1 MTAPDAPPAAPDA
14 APDAAPAG
22 AGTRPDADAAPAR
35 VRLADVTP
43 PIALGP
49 LDGRYRPAVAPLV
62 DHLSEAALNRERV
75 HVEVEWLLHLTE
87 HGVVPGVPSLGDAET
102 AYLQDVVTTFGADE
116 VAELAEI
123 ERTTVH
129 DVKAVEYFLKRRLDR
144 APESL
149 GAATVLPSLAELV
162 HFACTSEDVNNLSYA
177 RMVRGAVHEVWLP
190 AATAL
195 VDEVAAMAHRYA
207 DQPLL
212 ALTHGQPATPTTVGK
227 ELAVLAHR
235 LRRQLRRI
243 AGDEVL
249 GKLNGATGTYGA
261 HVVAVPGADWEVV
274 SRTFVERLGLTWNP
288 LTTQIE
294 SHDWQAELYADVA
307 RFNRV
312 LHNLATD
319 VWTYISRGVF
329 VQVPVAG
336 ATGSSTM
343 PHKVNPIR
351 FENAEANLEL
361 SCALLDTLAATL
373 VTSRLQRDLTDSTTQ
388 RNIGPA
394 FGHSL
399 LAIDNVR
406 RGLRALHVDADH
418 LAAELDGNWEVLGE
432 PVQVAMR
439 AAAAAGVEG
448 MENPY
453 ERLKELTRG
462 RRLTADDMRGF
473 VAGLGLPADVEA
485 RLAALTPATYTG
497 LAARLVEHL
506 DD

>member
-1 MTAPDAPPAAPDA
+1 MS
-14 APDAAPAG
+14 
-22 AGTRPDADAAPAR
+22 R

-49 LDGRYRPAVAPLV
+49 LDGRYRGAVAPLV

-75 HVEVEWLLHLTE
+75 HVEVEWLIHLTA
-87 HGVVPGVPSLGDAET
+87 HAVVPGAPALTPEDE
-102 AYLQDVVTTFGADE
+102 AYLRAVVETFGPDE

-129 DVKAVEYFLKRRLDR
+129 DVKAVEYFLKRRL
-144 APESL
+144 
-149 GAATVLPSLAELV
+149 AAAHEGSALHQVGELV

-177 RMVRGAVHEVWLP
+177 LMVRGAVRDVWFP
-190 AATAL
+190 AASEL
-195 VDEVAAMAHRYA
+195 VDEVTALAHEHA
-207 DQPLL
+207 SVPML
-212 ALTHGQPATPTTVGK
+212 ALTHGQPATPTTLGK

-243 AGDEVL
+243 ASDEYL
-249 GKLNGATGTYGA
+249 GKLNGATGTFGA
-261 HVVAVPGADWEVV
+261 HVVAVPGADWPVV
-274 SRTFVERLGLTWNP
+274 SRTFVEHLGLTWNP

-329 VQVPVAG
+329 IQIPVAG

-361 SCALLDTLAATL
+361 SCALLDTLSATL

-394 FGHSL
+394 FGHGL

-406 RGLRALHVDADH
+406 RGLRALSVDHAL
-418 LAAELDGNWEVLGE
+418 LARELDENWEVLGE
-432 PVQVAMR
+432 PVQSAMR
-439 AAAAAGVEG
+439 AASVAGVTG

-462 RRLTADDMRGF
+462 RRLTADDMREFIG
-473 VAGLGLPADVEA
+473 GLGLPADVEA
-485 RLAALTPATYTG
+485 RLAALTPGSYTG
-497 LAARLVEHL
+497 LAADLVGFL
-506 DD
+506 DA

>member
-1 MTAPDAPPAAPDA
+1 MP
-14 APDAAPAG
+14 
-22 AGTRPDADAAPAR
+22 R

-43 PIALGP
+43 SIALGP
-49 LDGRYRPAVAPLV
+49 LDGRYRPAVADLV
-62 DHLSEAALNRERV
+62 DHLSEAALNRARIG
-75 HVEVEWLLHLTE
+75 VEVEWVIHLCR
-87 HGVVPGVPSLGDAET
+87 HAVVPGAPSLTPAEED
-102 AYLQDVVTTFGADE
+102 YLRAVVDGFGAAE
-116 VAELAEI
+116 IAELADI

-129 DVKAVEYFLKRRLDR
+129 DVKAVEYFLKRRLAA
-144 APESL
+144 APQLL
-149 GAATVLPSLAELV
+149 GPDTVLPSVGELV
-162 HFACTSEDVNNLSYA
+162 HFALTSEDVNNLSYA
-177 RMVRGAVHEVWLP
+177 LMVRGAVQQVWFP
-190 AATAL
+190 AAVGL
-195 VDEVAAMAHRYA
+195 VDQVAALAAEHRA
-207 DQPLL
+207 LAML
-212 ALTHGQPATPTTVGK
+212 ALTHGQPATPTTLGK

-243 AGDEVL
+243 ESDEYL

-261 HVVAVPGADWEVV
+261 HTAAVPGADWQLV
-274 SRTFVERLGLTWNP
+274 SRTFVEHLGLTWNP

-294 SHDWQAELYADVA
+294 SHDWQSELYGDVA

-329 VQVPVAG
+329 IQIPVPG

-351 FENAEANLEL
+351 FENAEANLEI
-361 SCALLDTLAATL
+361 SSALLDTLAATL

-406 RGLRALHVDADH
+406 RGLGGLSVDERL
-418 LAAELDGNWEVLGE
+418 LAEELDHNWEVLAE
-432 PVQVAMR
+432 PVQSAMR
-439 AAAAAGVEG
+439 AASVAGVTG

-462 RRLTADDMRGF
+462 HRLTAADMREFIG
-473 VAGLGLPADVEA
+473 GLGLPDDVAA
-485 RLAALTPATYTG
+485 RLQAMTPATYTG
-497 LAARLVEHL
+497 IAADLVDHL
-506 DD
+506 TD

>member
-1 MTAPDAPPAAPDA
+1 MCAMT
-14 APDAAPAG
+14 
-22 AGTRPDADAAPAR
+22 TPAR
-35 VRLADVTP
+35 VSLADVTP

-62 DHLSEAALNRERV
+62 DHLSEAALNRARV
-75 HVEVEWLLHLTE
+75 HVEVEWLLHLTGT
-87 HGVVPGVPSLGDAET
+87 GVVPGAPTLTDAER
-102 AYLQDVVTTFGADE
+102 AYLRDVVATFGAAE

-123 ERTTVH
+123 ERVTVH
-129 DVKAVEYFLKRRLDR
+129 DVKAVEYFLKRRLEA
-144 APESL
+144 APSVL
-149 GAATVLPSLAELV
+149 GSTVLPSVCELV

-177 RMVRGAVHEVWLP
+177 LMVRDAVQQVWLP
-190 AATAL
+190 AAHAL
-195 VDEVAAMAHRYA
+195 TDEVAALAREHA
-207 DQPLL
+207 AQPLL
-212 ALTHGQPATPTTVGK
+212 ALTHGQPATPTTLGK
-227 ELAVLAHR
+227 ELAVTVHR

-243 AGDEVL
+243 AADEYL
-249 GKLNGATGTYGA
+249 GKINGATGTFGA
-261 HVVAVPGADWEVV
+261 HVVAVPGADWQEV
-274 SRTFVERLGLTWNP
+274 SRTFVEHLGLTWNP

-329 VQVPVAG
+329 IQIPVAG

-361 SCALLDTLAATL
+361 SCALLDTLASTL

-406 RGLRALHVDADH
+406 RGMRALSVDADL
-418 LAAELDGNWEVLGE
+418 LARELDENWEVLGE
-432 PVQVAMR
+432 PVQSAMR
-439 AAAAAGVEG
+439 AASVAGVTG

-462 RRLTADDMRGF
+462 RRLTADDMREFIG
-473 VAGLGLPADVEA
+473 GLGLPADVA
-485 RLAALTPATYTG
+485 TRLQELTPATYTG
-497 LAARLVEHL
+497 LAADLVAHL

>member
-1 MTAPDAPPAAPDA
+1 MTS
-14 APDAAPAG
+14 
-22 AGTRPDADAAPAR
+22 PAR
-35 VRLADVTP
+35 VSLADVTP

-49 LDGRYRPAVAPLV
+49 LDGRYRSAVAPLV

-75 HVEVEWLLHLTE
+75 HVEVEWLIHLTSQQ
-87 HGVVPGVPSLGDAET
+87 VVPGAPELSAAERQ
-102 AYLQDVVTTFGADE
+102 YLRDVVATFGPDE

-129 DVKAVEYFLKRRLDR
+129 DVKAVEYFLKRRLAE
-144 APESL
+144 APATL
-149 GAATVLPSLAELV
+149 GPDTVLPAVSELV
-162 HFACTSEDVNNLSYA
+162 HFACTSEDINNLSYA
-177 RMVRGAVHEVWLP
+177 LMVRGAVREVWLP
-190 AATAL
+190 AAVAL
-195 VDEVAAMAHRYA
+195 VDDVAAMARDLA
-207 DQPLL
+207 AVPML
-212 ALTHGQPATPTTVGK
+212 ALTHGQPATPTTLGK

-243 AGDEVL
+243 EADEYL

-261 HVVAVPGADWEVV
+261 HVVAVPGADWPEV
-274 SRTFVERLGLTWNP
+274 SRTFVEHLGLTWNP

-294 SHDWQAELYADVA
+294 SHDWQAELYADIA

-319 VWTYISRGVF
+319 VWSYISRGVF
-329 VQVPVAG
+329 IQTPVAG

-406 RGLRALHVDADH
+406 RGLRALSVDAGL
-418 LAAELDGNWEVLGE
+418 LARELDQNWEVLGE
-432 PVQVAMR
+432 PVQSAMR
-439 AAAAAGVEG
+439 AAAVAGVTG
-448 MENPY
+448 MQNPY

-462 RRLTADDMRGF
+462 RRLTADDMREF
-473 VAGLGLPADVEA
+473 IAGLGLPEDVAA
-485 RLAALTPATYTG
+485 RLAALEPGSYTG
-497 LAARLVEHL
+497 LAEQLVGYLEG
-506 DD
+506 